1 MCICNACVYVYVFMC
16 YVGTCMPLNVHG
28 GERMMSG
35 VIMFQAEPPVHCPRL
50 ADLKPLTVP
59 FLCFYFHLT
68 KAVGTVAVC
77 CYICLHPDSGI
88 YSSLWCYTESA
99 LPAEPSPGLR
109 CIYYSITH

>member
-1 MCICNACVYVYVFMC
+1 MCIYNACVYVYVHVFMC

-59 FLCFYFHLT
+59 F
-68 KAVGTVAVC
+68 
-77 CYICLHPDSGI
+77 
-88 YSSLWCYTESA
+88 SA
-99 LPAEPSPGLR
+99 STSISPKLLGL
-109 CIYYSITH
+109 